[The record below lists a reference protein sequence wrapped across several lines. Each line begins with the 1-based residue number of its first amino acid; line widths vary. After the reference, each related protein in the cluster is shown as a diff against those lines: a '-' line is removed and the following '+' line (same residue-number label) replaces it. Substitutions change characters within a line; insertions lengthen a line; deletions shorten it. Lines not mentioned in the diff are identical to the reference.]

1 MRTPDGQQLGTPGVA
16 ASLSW
21 GREQNCPEH
30 NSRTA
35 QARGER
41 VGFKGSEVLVLSKGE
56 GVDGVFG
63 SVQGGGY
70 RPRLWSCPGGG
81 CRPDKLQLYHG
92 RVLVTVWGVHLW
104 VRNRIQSIT
113 NKGQKAQFWVTEMI
127 NKNTRKI
134 PGKS

>member
-1 MRTPDGQQLGTPGVA
+1 M
-16 ASLSW
+16 
-21 GREQNCPEH
+21 
-30 NSRTA
+30 
-35 QARGER
+35 
-41 VGFKGSEVLVLSKGE
+41 GFKGSEVLVLSKGE

-63 SVQGGGY
+63 SVQGGGC

-81 CRPDKLQLYHG
+81 CRPDKLQLYPV